1 MRTTVILAAQAFH
14 EKLRPSKTCYEIPK
28 NMKSIRTEFYNLL
41 INLSH
46 RHLPNEY
53 LILTVNLNK
62 RKSMGLTVEWITP
75 EELTQVI
82 PVAELTQGREAMQ
95 ATDLCRYVLQDVV

>member
-1 MRTTVILAAQAFH
+1 M
-14 EKLRPSKTCYEIPK
+14 
-28 NMKSIRTEFYNLL
+28 L

-53 LILTVNLNK
+53 LVLTVNLNK

-75 EELTQVI
+75 EELTQVMP
-82 PVAELTQGREAMQ
+82 PVAELTQGKRSYAG
-95 ATDLCRYVLQDVV
+95 Y